1 MFDALALKAPLA
13 SPTFTSTPAAP
24 TATPGTSTTQLAT
37 TEFVQVAVR
46 SSPGKEASEYATTAA
61 LPTVTYN
68 NGTAGVGATLTGVG
82 LGAISLDG
90 NTPIVGNRLLVK
102 NQVSTFQ
109 NGIYTVTIVGT
120 AGTVFVLT
128 RALDFNQQT
137 DVLTGAETYVV
148 GGTTLAGT
156 TWDVNSADSPV
167 IGTDA
172 ITFVQSAGPGSVV
185 QGNGITIT
193 GTSIAINTG
202 VTADLSSTQTM
213 TGKTIDGV
221 TPTVMGY
228 VDPTS
233 SIQTQLNAKGVGT
246 WTDSSTSTGSN
257 KTFVAPALGTPA
269 SGVGTNLTGI
279 PAAAIL
285 AGSFGTGSYTI
296 DSTLTV
302 KQIVNTQNNIT
313 ASGNAATVP
322 ITSRLTEVTNNSAAT
337 LTITITTTS
346 AVDGQMVMVKVLPS
360 SAAAQTITWVNT
372 EDSTVTAP
380 VLTGAS
386 TTLPLTVGFMF
397 NSATSKWRTLASA

>member
-1 MFDALALKAPLA
+1 
-13 SPTFTSTPAAP
+13 
-24 TATPGTSTTQLAT
+24 
-37 TEFVQVAVR
+37 
-46 SSPGKEASEYATTAA
+46 
-61 LPTVTYN
+61 
-68 NGTAGVGATLTGVG
+68 VGATLTGVG
-82 LGAISLDG
+82 LGAITLDG

-128 RALDFNQQT
+128 RSLDFNQQT
-137 DVLTGAETYVV
+137 DVLTGAATYVV
-148 GGTTLAGT
+148 GGTALAGT

-202 VTADLSSTQTM
+202 VTADLSTTQTL
-213 TGKTIDGV
+213 TNKTIDGV

-279 PAAAIL
+279 PIAGLVASTSTALGVGSIELGHATDTTLTRSAGGVLAVEGVVIPSISSTNTLTNKRITPRIL
-285 AGSFGTGSYTI
+285 SHTSYTT
-296 DSTLTV
+296 DTGTDLNCDNLD
-302 KQIVNTQNNIT
+302 QLIVTAQAGALKLNNPT
-313 ASGNAATVP
+313 GT
-322 ITSRLTEVTNNSAAT
+322 
-337 LTITITTTS
+337 
-346 AVDGQMVMVKVLPS
+346 AVDGQKLIVAVTGT
-360 SAAAQTITWVNT
+360 AARALTYDTQF
-372 EDSTVTAP
+372 EASTVALPATTA
-380 VLTGAS
+380 
-386 TTLPLTVGFMF
+386 TTARINLGFIWR
-397 NSATSKWRTLASA
+397 ADTSKWVLVAVA